1 MPGAGASRPLGKRV
15 WPQSHKKISQ
25 CVATQAK
32 NREKQCCGCMSVH
45 VCGHGCA
52 GKNTRVCTPWD
63 IARSRQEVSA
73 RVKPCAGCEVEG
85 LERGRGRMLASSP
98 VTNPALGT
106 ITSGSGLAAVNY
118 GHLPAADTAGPCGRR
133 HCLGSAPASASS
145 GLPRDG
151 QSWEPALHG
160 GGAQPSQDGT
170 PIVSSALAA
179 PLSHS
184 AVERSSRVRLQ
195 NRPGA
200 AHAPTG
206 ARRSPAAGR
215 GQSAP

>member
-1 MPGAGASRPLGKRV
+1 MLWVHERARV
-15 WPQSHKKISQ
+15 
-25 CVATQAK
+25 QA
-32 NREKQCCGCMSVH
+32 
-45 VCGHGCA
+45 
-52 GKNTRVCTPWD
+52 RVC
-63 IARSRQEVSA
+63 RQEHACVHTLGHRSQQA
-73 RVKPCAGCEVEG
+73 GGQRPGQALPCAGCEVEG

-106 ITSGSGLAAVNY
+106 ITGSSGLAAVNY
-118 GHLPAADTAGPCGRR
+118 GHLPTADTAGPCGRR

-151 QSWEPALHG
+151 QSWEPALHR

-170 PIVSSALAA
+170 RILCSALAA

-184 AVERSSRVRLQ
+184 GVERSPRVRLQ
-195 NRPGA
+195 NCPGA